1 MLEVNDRIHSDVS
14 GRTYTITWASSAIA
28 NAEVGFASTDEEGNV
43 YFIKKLLTPVYPLDA
58 STISPGALKKK
69 QELCDNHFRKFSE
82 VYNSV
87 RRGCGEEGACV
98 PILDFFREGSRYY
111 TVYRKINADTLSL
124 SEISSLPS
132 KEKYKILLRLVQGLQ
147 PLHVLGIIHGDLKP
161 DNILVQ
167 KDGSSW
173 RIRLIDMNDCY
184 LAGQPNEPGAVL
196 GTMEYYSPELAD
208 YNFYEIDDPEDEEE
222 MALVRRMANSL
233 TVKSDVFALGIIF
246 CEFFSGKR
254 PIITDERI
262 TGIYEA
268 AKMGALELP
277 EKVKKDSKIS
287 TLINKML
294 APDFHERISLTQV
307 GSGLQQIIN
316 RRLTPPEIVCDPQEN
331 DDFKVS
337 LVTYSDGYILYTTD
351 GSKPTKSSKRYESPF
366 IVKKFTTIKAITTD
380 GEKVTD
386 EKSIQAW
393 QKKPKSHSPR
403 IIVKGRDVSIIPDD
417 KSPLATKVYY
427 TTDDTEPTVSSN
439 LYTERFVAAPG
450 VSVIRAIAVEPL
462 SLTSKEANKTR
473 VYKKK
478 VSKPIVHYKQGLV
491 SMESIEG
498 NSIYYTLDGSMPT
511 SDSISY
517 TGEFMVLDTNRFHI
531 IAVCVDAE
539 NTISEPY
546 EIKRPSGLN
555 GLKKKE

>member
-1 MLEVNDRIHSDVS
+1 MLGINDRIHSEVS
-14 GRTYTITWASSAIA
+14 GRTYTITWASSAIYQ
-28 NAEVGFASTDEEGNV
+28 AEVGFASTKEDGEV
-43 YFIKKLLTPVYPLDA
+43 YFIKRLLTPKYPLDA
-58 STISPGALKKK
+58 TIFSPAVFRKK
-69 QELCDNHFRKFSE
+69 QDQCDNYFRKFSE
-82 VYNSV
+82 VYASV
-87 RRGCGEEGACV
+87 RRGCGEDGACV
-98 PILDFFREGSRYY
+98 PILDFFREGTRYY
-111 TVYRKINADTLSL
+111 TVYRKINANTLSL

-196 GTMEYYSPELAD
+196 GTMEYYSPELAN

-254 PIITDERI
+254 PIITDE
-262 TGIYEA
+262 GIEGIFEA
-268 AKMGALELP
+268 AKTGALELP
-277 EKVKKDSKIS
+277 EEVKKDSKIS
-287 TLINKML
+287 ALINKML

-316 RRLTPPEIVCDPQEN
+316 NRLTPPEIVCDPQEN
-331 DDFKVS
+331 DEFKVS

-351 GSKPTKSSKRYESPF
+351 GSKPEKSSKRYESPF
-366 IVKKFTTIKAITTD
+366 IVKKFTTIKAVTTN
-380 GEKVTD
+380 GEKTSE
-386 EKSIQAW
+386 EKSIRAW
-393 QKKPKSHSPR
+393 IMKPKSHSPR
-403 IIVKGRDVSIIPDD
+403 IIVKGRDVTIIPDD

-427 TTDDTEPTVSSN
+427 TTDDSEPTSSSN

-450 VSVIRAIAVEPL
+450 VSIIRAIAVEPL
-462 SLTSKEANKTR
+462 SLPSQEAYKTK
-473 VYKKK
+473 VYKQRLA
-478 VSKPIVHYKQGLV
+478 KPIIHYKQGHV
-491 SMESIEG
+491 IMEAIEG
-498 NSIYYTLDGSMPT
+498 NAIYYTLDGTIPT
-511 SDSISY
+511 KDSYLYS
-517 TGEFMVLDTNRFHI
+517 GEFILTDTNKFHV
-531 IAVCVDAE
+531 IAVCIDKE
-539 NTISEPY
+539 GSCSETS
-546 EIKRPSGLN
+546 EIRRPSGL
-555 GLKKKE
+555 LKKK

>member
-1 MLEVNDRIHSDVS
+1 MLKVNEEIHSDVT
-14 GRTYTITWASSAIA
+14 GRTYTITWASDKIA
-28 NAEVGFASTDEEGNV
+28 MAEVGFASTEEEGNV
-43 YFIKKLLTPVYPLDA
+43 FFIKKLLKPRYPIDP
-58 STISPGALKKK
+58 SMFPPIVFKKK
-69 QELCDNHFRKFSE
+69 RDYCDNHFHRFSE
-82 VYNSV
+82 IYNSV
-87 RRGCGEEGACV
+87 RNGCGENGACV
-98 PILDFFREGSRYY
+98 PIIDFFREGSCYY

-132 KEKYKILLRLVQGLQ
+132 KEKYRILLRLVQGLQ

-167 KDGSSW
+167 KDGTSW

-184 LAGQPNEPGAVL
+184 LAGQPDEPGAVL
-196 GTMEYYSPELAD
+196 GTMEYYSPELAN

-246 CEFFSGKR
+246 CEFFSGHR
-254 PIITDERI
+254 PTITDDKI
-262 TGIYEA
+262 SGIFEA
-268 AKMGALELP
+268 AKTGALELP
-277 EKVKKDSKIS
+277 EEVKKDSKIS
-287 TLINKML
+287 ALINKML
-294 APDFHERISLTQV
+294 APDYHERISLTQV
-307 GSGLQQIIN
+307 GAGLQQIIN
-316 RRLTPPEIVCDPQEN
+316 NRLTPPEIVCDPQEN
-331 DDFKVS
+331 DEFKVS

-351 GSKPTKSSKRYESPF
+351 GSKPVKSSKRYEAPF
-366 IVKKFTTIKAITTD
+366 IVKKFTTIKAVTTD
-380 GEKVTD
+380 GEKISE
-386 EKSIQAW
+386 EKSKQAW
-393 QKKPKSHSPR
+393 QMKPRSHSPR

-417 KSPLATKVYY
+417 NSPLATKLYY
-427 TTDDTEPTVSSN
+427 TTDDTEPTISSY

-462 SLTSKEANKTR
+462 SLPSREANKKK

-478 VSKPIVHYKQGLV
+478 VSKPIVHYKHGLV

-517 TGEFMVLDTNRFHI
+517 TGEFMVSDTNRFHI